1 MTESQRRAEQA
12 ILVVNA
18 GSSSLKFCVY
28 RVADQG
34 ELEETARGLLDGI
47 GVRPHFSARVLGDGK
62 EEKRDLAASE
72 AGDHGGAIPIVADWL
87 RGPLAGALPVALR
100 HRVVHGGGAH
110 GEPLLRCC
118 TVLGALPGL
127 RPPARPP

>member
-18 GSSSLKFCVY
+18 GSSSLKFSVY

-72 AGDHGGAIPIVADWL
+72 AGDHGGANAIVAEWL
-87 RGPLAGALPVALR
+87 PGPLPRAPPTSVA
-100 HRVVHGGGAH
+100 
-110 GEPLLRCC
+110 
-118 TVLGALPGL
+118 
-127 RPPARPP
+127 